1 MVEFVFSV
9 INSVVSL
16 KLAPQ
21 IPKTKA
27 RKINVN
33 AIGKPIKITNS
44 MAVSMIN
51 PMVALSMFGRADMM
65 SENHSPPGTRSG
77 WNIAR
82 LSHNSPIT

>member
-1 MVEFVFSV
+1 MVELVFSV

-33 AIGKPIKITNS
+33 AIGKPIKITKS
-44 MAVSMIN
+44 MAPSMIN
-51 PMVALSMFGRADMM
+51 PMVALSMFGRADMR
-65 SENHSPPGTRSG
+65 SENHSPPGTMSG

-82 LSHNSPIT
+82 KSQVSAIK